1 MRIVD
6 LLLDA
11 ATDDRVLPGQV
22 AQIIEQFRGHL
33 DHIASATFR
42 RGHRQLRR
50 CRVRVRLAG
59 GGVGQCCAAEI
70 ADVVDQRRGRVQR
83 LLQAH
88 GVEHVGQA
96 VMAVLQQAE
105 QRRAGL
111 QLAGGEQLVEK
122 FQFVGQVAD
131 RGDLDHSRT
140 TLEGVQVTQQV
151 FHLDAIARLGLP
163 AQQGR
168 TGAFDQVEAFF
179 EEDLQQL
186 FVASVLLRFDWLVH
200 WRWRRC
206 VMTKLAQRRQQ
217 LDLGGG
223 HLALLQLFEHLRQLL
238 MAALEQGK
246 QLGTGAEASV
256 HQALVK
262 QFKLLRQHFERTHG
276 SHLRAALEGLQVTGQ
291 RRQCRG
297 VVGIQQPARQGL
309 VGAVENVAGF
319 IEEQLDHG

>member
-1 MRIVD
+1 M
-6 LLLDA
+6 
-11 ATDDRVLPGQV
+11 
-22 AQIIEQFRGHL
+22 
-33 DHIASATFR
+33 
-42 RGHRQLRR
+42 
-50 CRVRVRLAG
+50 
-59 GGVGQCCAAEI
+59 
-70 ADVVDQRRGRVQR
+70 
-83 LLQAH
+83 
-88 GVEHVGQA
+88 
-96 VMAVLQQAE
+96 
-105 QRRAGL
+105 
-111 QLAGGEQLVEK
+111 
-122 FQFVGQVAD
+122 
-131 RGDLDHSRT
+131 
-140 TLEGVQVTQQV
+140 QVTQQV

-186 FVASVLLRFDWLVH
+186 FVASVLLRFDRLIH

-291 RRQCRG
+291 
-297 VVGIQQPARQGL
+297 
-309 VGAVENVAGF
+309 
-319 IEEQLDHG
+319 